1 MDLKSE
7 KQPVRL
13 SQLDFFSLEFGVC
26 VCVCVCVCVGVCV
39 YACMPEY
46 VCEYVSEST
55 CM

>member
-1 MDLKSE
+1 MDLKYE
-7 KQPVRL
+7 EQPVRL
-13 SQLDFFSLEFGVC
+13 SQLDFFSLEFG
-26 VCVCVCVCVGVCV
+26 VCVCVCVGVCV